1 MQNKFRFK
9 IKSKYLVE
17 NFNKSNMKTTFKNIM
32 VLSIITS
39 SLLITG
45 CQKDLYD
52 PEYVASKNGLLT
64 GVSSDFNWSTISSV
78 NLTVNVDDQY
88 NGQYYYV
95 VEAFDSNP
103 IIDSNA
109 KLLTK
114 GVAKK
119 GQSFSSVVSVPQ
131 TAKSIAIRQTSPTG
145 LTVTRM
151 VDVASNVTLD
161 FGTTATKSISTRSSS
176 SSVLTRSANDTDK
189 NDFVSTMPADAITYD
204 QNQVK
209 SIKKFKL
216 ENGTYDIN
224 EWNSGAYLYASGKV
238 HITNLYLAPSCK
250 LYILP
255 GAEVTLDTG
264 NNLGQSGVVVSIAE
278 NASLKVGTLTPSSNV
293 KILNKGTISAS
304 EIQLAE
310 SSLLYN
316 AGTVSVSGNL
326 SGQNASSTIENDGTI
341 TALNLLVQGNSILSN
356 YNVIN
361 VSNLTTVDCTGGSW
375 TNEGHYTTKSMAV
388 SAHNSNVFNKCKL
401 VVTDDLKFNTG
412 NIKIDGGA
420 YVSCSTLYMDNSKIE
435 MGANSIMKVS
445 TQATYNYNPLSG
457 GYGFYGPT
465 SGKALLK
472 LKKAIANNNGQNYVI
487 NYSGNIQI
495 ECEDH
500 PGINVDNYGNIRF
513 TQDPVVEWV
522 KEGETTITISSS
534 NCSEGNTPSQGGTPS
549 NPSFPIAVEPDKDYT
564 FAMED
569 SWPNY
574 GDYDMNDL
582 VTTIRTSYLKNSSN
596 KATQM
601 TINVTLRAVGAL
613 KTIGAALQMDNI
625 LASNIQQVTN
635 TGSNLDGSIFERNS
649 AGIEN
654 GQSKAVIPLF
664 DNAHKFLKSNGI
676 TNTIVGKNN
685 VPAQTAEITISFK
698 NPISVEDA
706 DIKSLNFFIV
716 TDGKKDSRTEIHL
729 AGYTPTDKFNKSL
742 FGTEDDNSVSGIS
755 FTSKNE
761 HLVWGMIIPTIF
773 NYPVEYEK
781 ITNAYPYFGTWA
793 KSTGKENQNWY
804 NSPKSGF
811 TY

>member
-1 MQNKFRFK
+1 
-9 IKSKYLVE
+9 
-17 NFNKSNMKTTFKNIM
+17 MKTTFKKIM
-32 VLSIITS
+32 ALFIITS
-39 SLLITG
+39 SLFITG

-52 PEYVASKNGLLT
+52 PNYVATKNGLLT
-64 GVSSDFNWSTISSV
+64 GIPADFNWSTLSSV
-78 NLTVNVDDQY
+78 NLTVNVNDQY
-88 NGQYYYV
+88 NGEFYYI
-95 VEAFDSNP
+95 VEVFDSNP
-103 IIDSNA
+103 VIDSKA

-119 GQSFSSVVSVPQ
+119 GQSFSSVVSISQ
-131 TAKSIAIRQTSPTG
+131 TTKSIAIRQTSPTG

-151 VDVASNVTLD
+151 VDVASIVTVD

-176 SSVLTRSANDTDK
+176 GSVLTRSASDTDK
-189 NDFVSTMPADAITYD
+189 NDFVSTMPTNIASYD
-204 QNQVK
+204 QSQQGT
-209 SIKKFKL
+209 ITKFKL
-216 ENGTYDIN
+216 EDGTYDDIN
-224 EWNSGAYLYASGKV
+224 VWTPGVYLYATGKI
-238 HITNLYLAPSCK
+238 HITKLYLASKCK

-255 GAEVTLDTG
+255 GAEVTLDAG
-264 NNLGQSGVVVSIAE
+264 NNLGQPDEVISIAE
-278 NASLKVGTLTPSSNV
+278 NATLKVGTLTPSSNV

-304 EIQLAE
+304 EIQLAGT
-310 SSLLYN
+310 SLLYN
-316 AGTVSVSGNL
+316 AGTVSVSGDL
-326 SGQNASSTIENDGTI
+326 SGQNDGSTIENDGTV
-341 TALNLLVQGNSILSN
+341 TALNLLVQGNSSLSN
-356 YNVIN
+356 YNEIN

-401 VVTDDLKFNTG
+401 VVTDNLKFNTG

-420 YVSCSTLYMDNSKIE
+420 YVSCSTLDMDNCKID

-445 TQATYNYNPLSG
+445 TQANYNYNPLSG

-472 LKKAIANNNGQNYVI
+472 LKKAVANSDGQNYVI

-495 ECEDH
+495 ECENH
-500 PGINVDNYGNIRF
+500 PDINVDPSNIRF
-513 TQDPVVEWV
+513 TEDPTIEWV

-534 NCSEGNTPSQGGTPS
+534 NCSEGNTASQGGTPS
-549 NPSFPIAVEPDKDYT
+549 NPTFPIAVEPDKDYT

-582 VTTIRTSYLKNSSN
+582 VATIRTSYQKNSSN

-613 KTIGAALQMDNI
+613 KTIGAALQMDNV
-625 LASNIQQVTN
+625 LADNIQQVTN
-635 TGSNLDGSIFERNS
+635 NGTNLDGSIFERNS
-649 AGIEN
+649 AGIESE
-654 GQSKAVIPLF
+654 QSKAVIPLF
-664 DNAHKFLKSNGI
+664 DNAHKFLKSSGM

-685 VPAQTAEITISFK
+685 VPAQTAKITISFK
-698 NPISVEDA
+698 NPISVEDT

-729 AGYTPTDKFNKSL
+729 AGYAPTDKFNKSL
-742 FGTEDDNSVSGIS
+742 LGTGDDNSVSGIS

-761 HLVWGMIIPTIF
+761 HLVWGMIIPAIF

-781 ITNAYPYFGTWA
+781 ITDAYPNFGAWA
-793 KSTGKENQNWY
+793 QSIGKNNQDWY
-804 NSPKSGF
+804 NSPKSGA